1 MTIPNFFKYGI
12 MVDKQEIGTIRSP
25 CKKIAKL
32 TWEQCALCQFYPN
45 AKIKFKGIN
54 FKRLH

>member
-12 MVDKQEIGTIRSP
+12 IVDKQEIGTISSP

-32 TWEQCALCQFYPN
+32 TWEQCPLHKFYPN

-54 FKRLH
+54 FKRRE

>member
-12 MVDKQEIGTIRSP
+12 IVDKKEIGTIKSP

-32 TWEQCALCQFYPN
+32 TWEQCALCKFYPN

-54 FKRLH
+54 FKRRK